1 MKRTPHSLTM
11 QIAGARHVLAYAQK
25 PDLGISPEIIEAATD
40 ALKTLE
46 VIERHQSL
54 TRAAIR
60 LEQKHPEI
68 TALMKAFPEAELVGF
83 RYDDATPEAAE

>member
-1 MKRTPHSLTM
+1 MQVASLRHL
-11 QIAGARHVLAYAQK
+11 IAFARN
-25 PDLGISPEIIEAATD
+25 PSLGIASDVVDAAD
-40 ALKTLE
+40 DLLKTVE
-46 VIERHQSL
+46 TIEKHQSL

-83 RYDDATPEAAE
+83 RYDDATPEDAE